1 MHIFFKSTGAR
12 IQKKAKISI
21 LQDNKKPTSDSE
33 PAQFFYPGIYK
44 IGKRV
49 IIDLG

>member
-33 PAQFFYPGIYK
+33 SAQFFYPNI
-44 IGKRV
+44 KRANGR
-49 IIDLG
+49 LG